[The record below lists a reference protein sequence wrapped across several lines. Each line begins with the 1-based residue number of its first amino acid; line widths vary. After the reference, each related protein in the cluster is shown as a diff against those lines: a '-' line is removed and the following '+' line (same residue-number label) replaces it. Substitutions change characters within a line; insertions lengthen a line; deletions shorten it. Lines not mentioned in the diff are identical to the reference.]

1 VWPVGKDGDD
11 QPVGVGSD
19 GARLTAEAF
28 GRPLGITTMGA
39 RHVLGVGAVPTAAVA
54 PAVGGNALA
63 AMDHLDGMRGE
74 GGQASDRNG
83 GRLQIGK
90 GGRLGRNLQPGQAL
104 WHIAVRSAS
113 TGGKFLR
120 VARGSVYCV
129 ARHREHFQVSR
140 DGSRLGA
147 LHASL
152 MVSTV
157 GFARSHSTLT

>member
-1 VWPVGKDGDD
+1 MVC
-11 QPVGVGSD
+11 
-19 GARLTAEAF
+19 
-28 GRPLGITTMGA
+28 
-39 RHVLGVGAVPTAAVA
+39 AVKV
-54 PAVGGNALA
+54 
-63 AMDHLDGMRGE
+63 D
-74 GGQASDRNG
+74 
-83 GRLQIGK
+83 RLQIGMVAGFNSER

>member
-11 QPVGVGSD
+11 QPVSVGSD

-120 VARGSVYCV
+120 VAR
-129 ARHREHFQVSR
+129 EHFQVSR